1 MRIGGYIAA
10 GLVLLILVVASG
22 ALFTVSQTEQAL
34 VLYFGQPVRVIADPG
49 LHAKVPFFESVVD
62 LDNRIIDLESDK
74 QEVLASDNQ
83 RILVDAFLRY
93 HIADP
98 LKFYQTVGTVSRA
111 NNQLGS
117 ILSSALRRV
126 LGEVTLTQIVRE
138 QRAQLMVRI
147 RDLVNTEG
155 GRLGVAVN
163 DVRIRRADL
172 PAELSEKIY
181 DRMKSE
187 RGREAAEYRAK
198 GSEQAQTTRADADR
212 QVVVLR
218 AEAQNKAD
226 TMRGMGDA
234 ERNRIFAEAYGRDP
248 EVLRVLPHHAG
259 LCVEPAARPHEAG
272 AEPRLGL
279 LPLLQQPGRHAGSGD
294 GVIDARRRPIRS
306 ADRRR
311 ACGRPASRW
320 RCSCRRCSC
329 RGCFCRHPAPGALRR
344 ARRPRGLRAAG
355 AVNCRPAGLLYGEG
369 GRGGSDEKAGRSRHP
384 LSPRGML
391 P

>member
-10 GLVLLILVVASG
+10 ALVVLILVVASG
-22 ALFTVSQTEQAL
+22 ALFTVGQTEQAL

-49 LHAKVPFFESVVD
+49 LHAKIPFFESVVD

-98 LKFYQTVGTVSRA
+98 LKFYQTVGSVSRA

-172 PAELSEKIY
+172 PAELSEKIFG
-181 DRMKSE
+181 RMQSE
-187 RGREAAEYRAK
+187 RAREAAEYRAK
-198 GSEQAQTTRADADR
+198 GAEEAQTIRADADR

-218 AEAQNKAD
+218 ADAQRQAD
-226 TMRGMGDA
+226 TLRGTGDA

-248 EVLRVLPHHAG
+248 KFFAFYRTMQAYVSALRPDRTKLVLSPDSNFFRFFNDPDG
-259 LCVEPAARPHEAG
+259 GTGPASTAPAG
-272 AEPRLGL
+272 A
-279 LPLLQQPGRHAGSGD
+279 
-294 GVIDARRRPIRS
+294 
-306 ADRRR
+306 
-311 ACGRPASRW
+311 
-320 RCSCRRCSC
+320 
-329 RGCFCRHPAPGALRR
+329 GAL
-344 ARRPRGLRAAG
+344 PSAA
-355 AVNCRPAGLLYGEG
+355 PAQ
-369 GRGGSDEKAGRSRHP
+369 AP
-384 LSPRGML
+384 
-391 P
+391 

>member
-248 EVLRVLPHHAG
+248 KFFAFYRTMQAYVSSLRPDHTKLVLSPDSDFFRFFNSPDGTPGPATASST
-259 LCVEPAARPHEAG
+259 PAAVPSAPPTAAAPAVAPPPAG
-272 AEPRLGL
+272 G
-279 LPLLQQPGRHAGSGD
+279 
-294 GVIDARRRPIRS
+294 
-306 ADRRR
+306 
-311 ACGRPASRW
+311 
-320 RCSCRRCSC
+320 
-329 RGCFCRHPAPGALRR
+329 AP
-344 ARRPRGLRAAG
+344 AAG
-355 AVNCRPAGLLYGEG
+355 APA
-369 GRGGSDEKAGRSRHP
+369 AGASAP
-384 LSPRGML
+384 TP
-391 P
+391 PQAP